1 MLSLLSK
8 VCEAGE
14 TEDGNRKWS
23 LIILKDAGEFIAMDS
38 RHQYGQALAKLLNLS
53 DGLLGQGQKLLFLI
67 YDQRGSAE
75 FTSCNRATWSLPD
88 QPGIS

>member
-23 LIILKDAGEFIAMDS
+23 LIILEDAGEFIAIDS
-38 RHQYGQALAKLLNLS
+38 RHQY
-53 DGLLGQGQKLLFLI
+53 
-67 YDQRGSAE
+67 
-75 FTSCNRATWSLPD
+75 
-88 QPGIS
+88 